1 MFAPVAVKEVEV
13 PEQIVKLGV
22 NVIVGVVLTLRVVTA
37 VFVQE
42 LDVPITVYVISVLG
56 FAFTTL
62 AVLELS
68 DALGDQLYVLAPIAV
83 KEAEVPEQIV
93 KLGVNV
99 IVGVVLT
106 LRVVTAVF
114 VQEFDVP
121 ITV

>member
-1 MFAPVAVKEVEV
+1 M
-13 PEQIVKLGV
+13 
-22 NVIVGVVLTLRVVTA
+22 
-37 VFVQE
+37 
-42 LDVPITVYVISVLG
+42 LG
-56 FAFTTL
+56 FALTIL

-106 LRVVTAVF
+106 LRLVTAVF
-114 VQEFDVP
+114 VQELEVP

>member
-1 MFAPVAVKEVEV
+1 MLAP
-13 PEQIVKLGV
+13 
-22 NVIVGVVLTLRVVTA
+22 
-37 VFVQE
+37 
-42 LDVPITVYVISVLG
+42 
-56 FAFTTL
+56 L
-62 AVLELS
+62 AVR
-68 DALGDQLYVLAPIAV
+68 V
-83 KEAEVPEQIV
+83 AEDPEQIV

>member
-1 MFAPVAVKEVEV
+1 M
-13 PEQIVKLGV
+13 
-22 NVIVGVVLTLRVVTA
+22 VGVTLTLSVVTA
-37 VFVQE
+37 LLVQE
-42 LDVPITVYVISVLG
+42 LEVPITVYVISVLG

-68 DALGDQLYVLAPIAV
+68 DALGDQLYEFAPLAV
-83 KEAEVPEQIV
+83 KDAEVPEQIV

-106 LRVVTAVF
+106 LSVVTAVL
-114 VQEFDVP
+114 VQELDVP